1 MTEPTPVHVPPTPAE
16 ETPIFEL
23 KPAAR
28 AYLGLIIW
36 GVVLFVFVIV
46 IFLLLRVWYLVASTR
61 YRLTTQRLFVQTGL
75 VAKKLEEVELFRVK
89 DVTVSQGFLQRL
101 LGVGTIV
108 VLSSDDTT
116 PQLALAGIAQPVVV
130 KEQIRNAF
138 RAARQREGL
147 RMGEYIP
154 S

>member
-1 MTEPTPVHVPPTPAE
+1 MPPTPAE
-16 ETPIFEL
+16 ERPIFEL

-28 AYLGLIIW
+28 AYLGSLFWGIVLLPVLI
-36 GVVLFVFVIV
+36 GL
-46 IFLLLRVWYLVASTR
+46 FLLLRVWYRTKAVR

-89 DVTVSQGFLQRL
+89 DVTLSQGLLQRL

-116 PQLALAGIAQPVVV
+116 PRLELAGIRQPLEV
-130 KEQIRNAF
+130 KETIRNAF
-138 RAARQREGL
+138 RASRQREGL

>member
-1 MTEPTPVHVPPTPAE
+1 MTDPMPAQTPPTPAE
-16 ETPIFEL
+16 ERPIFEL
-23 KPAAR
+23 KPATR
-28 AYLGLIIW
+28 AYLGSIVLGIVLLPVLI
-36 GVVLFVFVIV
+36 GL
-46 IFLLLRVWYLVASTR
+46 FLLLRVWYRTAAVR

-89 DVTVSQGFLQRL
+89 DVTLRQGFLQRL
-101 LGVGTIV
+101 LGVGSVV
-108 VLSSDDTT
+108 VLSTDDTA
-116 PQLALAGIAQPVVV
+116 PRLELAGIRQPLEA
-130 KEQIRNAF
+130 KETIRNAF

>member
-1 MTEPTPVHVPPTPAE
+1 MTDAMQAPMPPTPAE
-16 ETPIFEL
+16 ERPIFEL

-28 AYLGLIIW
+28 AYPGSLFWGIVLLPVLIGL
-36 GVVLFVFVIV
+36 
-46 IFLLLRVWYLVASTR
+46 FLLLRVWYRTKAVR

-89 DVTVSQGFLQRL
+89 DVTLSQGFLQRL
-101 LGVGTIV
+101 LGVGTVV
-108 VLSSDDTT
+108 VLSSDDTA
-116 PQLALAGIAQPVVV
+116 PRLELAGIRQPMEV
-130 KEQIRNAF
+130 KETIRNAF
-138 RAARQREGL
+138 RASRQREGM